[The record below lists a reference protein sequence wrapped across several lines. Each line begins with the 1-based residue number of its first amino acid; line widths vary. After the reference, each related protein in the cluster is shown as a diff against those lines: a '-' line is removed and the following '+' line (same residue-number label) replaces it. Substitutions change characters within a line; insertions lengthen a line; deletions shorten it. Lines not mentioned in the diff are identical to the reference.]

1 MYIKKEVKKYMALVF
16 GEAVTDCF
24 LSLIIQAIEILGLKL
39 LKVLWDGICKQE
51 EAQRGLVRLLTPW
64 RPVPLL
70 LCGHP
75 VGVSVSLPSWPGSH
89 FRLQAALQIVGL
101 KPRSAHSQASR
112 KLAGRA
118 NFESDYV

>member
-39 LKVLWDGICKQE
+39 LEVLWDGVCKQE

-75 VGVSVSLPSWPGSH
+75 VGVSVSLPSWPGQPLSTSGCSANCWLKAQECS
-89 FRLQAALQIVGL
+89 FTGL
-101 KPRSAHSQASR
+101 EKISR
-112 KLAGRA
+112 QSKFL
-118 NFESDYV
+118 V